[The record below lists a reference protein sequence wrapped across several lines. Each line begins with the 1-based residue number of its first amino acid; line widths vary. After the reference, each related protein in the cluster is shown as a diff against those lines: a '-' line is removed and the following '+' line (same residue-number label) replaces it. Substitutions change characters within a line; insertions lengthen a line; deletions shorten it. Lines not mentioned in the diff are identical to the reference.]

1 MTRQDYNYWDYPT
14 VEFPVELRI
23 TSIYDS
29 VVYATINKKQA
40 GKVVNAQA
48 QFSIDTLEKVGPECC
63 TGPNT
68 HEIVYQD
75 GKLGGVWFN
84 SSYNCDINFKST
96 NSPHSGQYCI
106 ESDVQLWGGLQ
117 FLTGPTSPTNYF
129 NGVEFYIRSSGVC
142 DNCLSVSSCDG
153 NVEKKITITSSQVNQ
168 WVKISAV
175 GMKETL
181 GYGDNFNKI
190 CIKSI
195 GNVKAPKFWIDDFR
209 FTKGNDNPSNT
220 KCYVE
225 SNIGKNKSSKTVTVT
240 VVVVIICLIAI
251 AIVLVYLFIFRKRD
265 HKSSTD

>member
-1 MTRQDYNYWDYPT
+1 
-14 VEFPVELRI
+14 
-23 TSIYDS
+23 
-29 VVYATINKKQA
+29 
-40 GKVVNAQA
+40 
-48 QFSIDTLEKVGPECC
+48 
-63 TGPNT
+63 
-68 HEIVYQD
+68 
-75 GKLGGVWFN
+75 
-84 SSYNCDINFKST
+84 
-96 NSPHSGQYCI
+96 
-106 ESDVQLWGGLQ
+106 
-117 FLTGPTSPTNYF
+117 
-129 NGVEFYIRSSGVC
+129 
-142 DNCLSVSSCDG
+142 
-153 NVEKKITITSSQVNQ
+153 
-168 WVKISAV
+168 
-175 GMKETL
+175 MKETL